1 MVQPIMLPPND
12 GLDLVLASTSKYRRE
27 LMGRLGVHFRAIAPV
42 CDESVYKGLGHPP
55 ELLAA
60 ILAKTKA
67 RSVAGR
73 ERDAT
78 IIGCDQICALG
89 ADILSKPGT
98 PERAVEQLLKL
109 QGKEHVLITAVTIL
123 HKGGSGKEGGKDW
136 SHVDITRLTM
146 RKLTESQIERYV
158 SNDRPLDC
166 AGSYKLEAR
175 GIALFE
181 KVESA
186 DHSAITGLP
195 LLWVARTLAE
205 IGYELP

>member
-1 MVQPIMLPPND
+1 MLPPND

-27 LMGRLGVHFRAIAPV
+27 LMGRLGVHFRAIAPT
-42 CDESVYKGLGHPP
+42 CDENGYKGLGHPP

-60 ILAKTKA
+60 ILARTKA

-78 IIGCDQICALG
+78 IIGSDQICALG
-89 ADILSKPGT
+89 AETLSKPGT
-98 PERAVEQLLKL
+98 PERAVEQLTKL

-123 HKGGSGKEGGKDW
+123 HKGKEW
-136 SHVDITRLTM
+136 NHVDTTRLTM
-146 RKLTESQIERYV
+146 RKLTEGQIERYV
-158 SNDRPLDC
+158 GNDRPLDC

-181 KVESA
+181 KVETS
-186 DHSAITGLP
+186 DPSAITGLP
-195 LLWVARTLAE
+195 LLWVTKVLTE

>member
-1 MVQPIMLPPND
+1 MQPIMLPPNE
-12 GLDLVLASTSKYRRE
+12 GFDLVLASTSKYRRE
-27 LMGRLGVHFRAIAPV
+27 LLGRLGVHFRAIAPV

-78 IIGCDQICALG
+78 IIGSDQICAVG
-89 ADILSKPGT
+89 NETLSKPGT

-109 QGKEHVLITAVTIL
+109 RGKEHVLITAVTIL
-123 HKGGSGKEGGKDW
+123 HKTKEW
-136 SHVDITRLTM
+136 HHVDITRLTM
-146 RKLTESQIERYV
+146 RALSESQIERYV
-158 SNDRPLDC
+158 ANDRPLDC
-166 AGSYKLEAR
+166 AGAYKLEAR
-175 GIALFE
+175 GIALFD

-195 LLWVARTLAE
+195 LLWVARVLAE